1 MVEAPTLQR
10 QKSTVP
16 TSTSNTESSVIGK
29 PIEDLWPTIKAFA
42 LDSMAPGKVESTSWT
57 EGGPGQVGGLVEVSM
72 KNGSKWTYQITEV
85 SDKHHSIGYTLVFA
99 EPALEA
105 SSLDGEISLFRVTDG
120 GHTFV
125 RWTTEFSND
134 ADAEMI

>member
-16 TSTSNTESSVIGK
+16 TATSNTESSVIGK
-29 PIEDLWPTIKAFA
+29 SITDMWPIVKAFQMEA
-42 LDSMAPGKVESTSWT
+42 LAPGKVDSTSWT

-72 KNGSKWTYQITEV
+72 KNASKWTYQITEV
-85 SDKHHSIGYTLVFA
+85 SDKHHTIGYSLVFA

-105 SSLDGEISLFRVTDG
+105 SSLDGEIALFRVTDG
-120 GHTFV
+120 DQTFV